1 MRAARPPAGAA
12 AGARG
17 REAGNGRSTP
27 SRARGAGGGGRASPI
42 HTGLPFTQAWKRRRS
57 RQRQRSGRFCSVRI
71 GARATVTPARY
82 AGALE
87 RRGGHKHGVEP
98 RVRRPRWLH
107 GVLTCASSVHCVA
120 LSCSS
125 TSGFRPPGALTFLLT
140 IHDSEKPTSLAP
152 KKHNSF
158 YYRPNKTPL
167 TGQGCVQDQRPPP
180 GIIWGCGGFRR

>member
-1 MRAARPPAGAA
+1 MSTAPASTGSEHQQWPLAGSIGRSVRAARPPAGAA

-17 REAGNGRSTP
+17 REANGRSTP
-27 SRARGAGGGGRASPI
+27 TRARDAGGGGRAFPI

-98 RVRRPRWLH
+98 RVGRPRWLH

-125 TSGFRPPGALTFLLT
+125 TSWL
-140 IHDSEKPTSLAP
+140 
-152 KKHNSF
+152 
-158 YYRPNKTPL
+158 
-167 TGQGCVQDQRPPP
+167 PPP
-180 GIIWGCGGFRR
+180 RRFDFPPDDSR